1 MTMGEV
7 ETSRDPA
14 GVCARCGV
22 LRATEFASQK
32 GGWEDRDTFL
42 PPAWR
47 DLEVVRDFR
56 PHDPRSIQLLRCPGC
71 GAWFLYRT
79 QYEYLAGGSE
89 DEQWLFRLEPDRAR
103 DILGGN
109 LEGLPEV

>member
-1 MTMGEV
+1 MAEAGA
-7 ETSRDPA
+7 SRDPDVA
-14 GVCARCGV
+14 CACCGG

-32 GGWEDRDTFL
+32 GGREDRDTFL
-42 PPAWR
+42 PAASR
-47 DLEVVRDFR
+47 DLAVVRDFR

-89 DEQWLFRLEPDRAR
+89 DEQWLFRLHPDRAR